1 MELELV
7 PNKFWNEKTGI
18 RATKW
23 LIEEKLK
30 WNEDDIKEKICIKV
44 FINNGLNGML
54 QAVYHQSVWQ
64 AISAS
69 YPG

>member
-1 MELELV
+1 MFSRVFNDSPFQALNAVYPNQFKEWELKFV
-7 PNKFWNEKTGI
+7 PNKFWNKDTGI

-44 FINNGLNGML
+44 FIN
-54 QAVYHQSVWQ
+54 
-64 AISAS
+64 
-69 YPG
+69 